1 MELKKICKQH
11 GITMT
16 ELAKR
21 MGVTLGTLS
30 KTANGNPSLS
40 KLKEIA
46 SAIGCSLSELLS
58 DEEGDLANTI
68 NVRCP
73 DCGSVFQVEVKPVIK
88 DKDKKNKSE

>member
-16 ELAKR
+16 EVAEK

-30 KTANGNPSLS
+30 KTASGNPSLQ
-40 KLKEIA
+40 KLKEMA
-46 SAIGCSLSELLS
+46 GAIGCSLSELLS
-58 DEEGDLANTI
+58 DEESDLPNTV

-73 DCGSVFQVEVKPVIK
+73 DCGSTFKVEIIPVIK
-88 DKDKKNKSE
+88 NKDRKKQV